1 MDNHRPEMLTLCT
14 LVPVWSCTCTPLSLV
29 KPTTIC
35 TTLLLETTTTGFGG
49 AFWRNSIIALALS
62 FAAYRVSIAYTPA
75 AQGADLDAEH
85 GPNETLSEA
94 DDKSMPFLTRY
105 IAHHMPREGIW
116 KERNAKH
123 LELTVKQAEDQL
135 LIQEAQKPVIR
146 RLRYP
151 GMFEQ
156 ASPHCKLAHTI

>member
-1 MDNHRPEMLTLCT
+1 M
-14 LVPVWSCTCTPLSLV
+14 
-29 KPTTIC
+29 
-35 TTLLLETTTTGFGG
+35 
-49 AFWRNSIIALALS
+49 SIE
-62 FAAYRVSIAYTPA
+62 YTPA
-75 AQGADLDAEH
+75 AQGADLNKEHDPNATPTEAE
-85 GPNETLSEA
+85 
-94 DDKSMPFLTRY
+94 DKAMPFLTRY

-123 LELTVKQAEDQL
+123 LELTIKQAEDQL

-156 ASPHCKLAHTI
+156 ASPHCKSADC